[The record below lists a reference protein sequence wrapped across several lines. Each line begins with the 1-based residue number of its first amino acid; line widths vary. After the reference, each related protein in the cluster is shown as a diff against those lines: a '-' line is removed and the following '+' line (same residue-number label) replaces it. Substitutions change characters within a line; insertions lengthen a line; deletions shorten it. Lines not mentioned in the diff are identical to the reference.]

1 MFFDQSEKVQEI
13 LSRRPDNKEVGMLH
27 QSYYELVKTGQCD
40 SCCSL
45 LLVSIEWGNYV
56 GDDGDDCIG
65 DDVDNEDV
73 TDSNGS
79 SKC

>member
-1 MFFDQSEKVQEI
+1 
-13 LSRRPDNKEVGMLH
+13 MLH

-45 LLVSIEWGNYV
+45 LLVSIEGGNYV

-65 DDVDNEDV
+65 DDVDNDV
-73 TDSNGS
+73 VPGGDGS